1 VVGCSL
7 TSPHRR
13 AVIRDALAA
22 GGPAIAK
29 PPPVMAA
36 TSGEVAMVMEFMTDK
51 KVRVAGV
58 IPSSG

>member
-1 VVGCSL
+1 
-7 TSPHRR
+7 
-13 AVIRDALAA
+13 VIRDALAA

-58 IPSSG
+58 IPSSGRFL